1 MRCVLGF
8 DGGGTK
14 TDCVLVDEVGKI
26 LARAQGG
33 PSNPMRIGF
42 GAAIASIRDA
52 AMKAIAEAAPGG
64 KAQIAGVCAGLSG
77 AGHPESAEKMHN
89 LLAAEFP
96 QASIRVCT
104 DLDLALAAA
113 GEGPAIVLI
122 AGTGSVAIG
131 RNSANEIARAGGY
144 GPQIGDEGNAYDIG
158 RRGVLVSMREY
169 DRAGTDSPLGK
180 RILRELHC
188 SDWADVRARAQA
200 AADEVFPRLFSVV
213 AALAENDDACAQG
226 LLRAAAFELASI
238 AETVAERLHLRDTRF
253 FLAKTGGMIGRSK
266 FLEEQL
272 DERLRNAFPHA
283 EIGTLGVPPAEVAA
297 RMALGLIAS
306 GAAKGSEK

>member
-1 MRCVLGF
+1 MRWALGF

-14 TDCVLVDEVGKI
+14 TDCVLMDESGKI

-42 GAAIASIRDA
+42 GAALASIRDA
-52 AMKAIAEAAPGG
+52 AAKAIAEAPPSDT
-64 KAQIAGVCAGLSG
+64 AQIVSVCAGLSG
-77 AGHPESAEKMHN
+77 AGHPESAEKMRS
-89 LLAAEFP
+89 LLVAEFP
-96 QASIRVCT
+96 HASIRVCT
-104 DLDLALAAA
+104 DLDVVLAAA

-122 AGTGSVAIG
+122 AGTGSVAVG
-131 RNSANEIARAGGY
+131 RNSANETARAGGY

-158 RRGVLVSMREY
+158 RRAVLVSMREF
-169 DRAGTDSPLGK
+169 DRTGENSILGQ
-180 RILRELHC
+180 RLLRELHC
-188 SDWADVRARAQA
+188 SDWADVRTRAQA
-200 AADEVFPRLFSVV
+200 AADEVFPRLYSVV
-213 AALAENDDACAQG
+213 AALAENEDGCAQG
-226 LLRAAAFELASI
+226 LLRAAAFELTSI
-238 AETVAERLHLRDTRF
+238 AEIVGDRLRLRDAKF

-266 FLEEQL
+266 FLEEQI

-306 GAAKGSEK
+306 GRS